1 MSSNST
7 TRFSDRVDNYIKY
20 RPHYPQEVITY
31 LKENKII
38 NENFIAADIG
48 SGTGISAEL
57 FLPHVKKLFAIEPN
71 KEMREAAERL
81 LLNHKN
87 FISITGTAER
97 TGLES
102 NSVNTII
109 AAQAFHWF
117 NNEESKNEFIR
128 ILKPD
133 GYVILL
139 WNVRRL
145 GGTPFLEEYEKFL
158 LKYGTDY
165 IKVRHENVGV
175 EDKVKFFSSQNFIT
189 KIFPNEQVFD
199 FDGLRG
205 RLLSSS
211 YAPGKEHP
219 KYDEMLGELEIIFDK
234 HQQNGKVVI
243 LYDTELYFGK
253 LK

>member
-1 MSSNST
+1 MSSDST

-20 RPHYPQEVITY
+20 RPHYPQKVIAY

-48 SGTGISAEL
+48 SGTGISTEL
-57 FLPHVKKLFAIEPN
+57 FLPHVKKLFAVEPN

-81 LLNHKN
+81 LTHHKN
-87 FISITGTAER
+87 FISINGTAEN

-117 NNEESKNEFIR
+117 NNEESKNEFKR
-128 ILKPD
+128 IIKPE
-133 GYVILL
+133 GFVILL

-145 GGTPFLEEYEKFL
+145 GGTPFLEDYEKFL

-165 IKVRHENVGV
+165 IKVRHENVGN
-175 EDKVKFFSSQNFIT
+175 EDKIRFFGSHNYLT

-199 FDGLRG
+199 FDGLKG

-211 YAPGKEHP
+211 YVPGKEYP
-219 KYDEMLGELEIIFDK
+219 NYDEMLNELKIIFDN
-234 HQQNGKVVI
+234 HQHNGKVVI